1 MVVYPR
7 KSGRVWVEP
16 AAGRVL
22 AGRGGMGRPPRRFPR
37 ANGLFCTP
45 HSDHRATAKTM
56 DAMDEQPL
64 HLQRDMT
71 HDAFRRYLEARTELA
86 ELASVLIVAAWTATR
101 SSWPRGPRYGR
112 FEGRGGMASSLQR
125 SFFA

>member
-1 MVVYPR
+1 
-7 KSGRVWVEP
+7 
-16 AAGRVL
+16 
-22 AGRGGMGRPPRRFPR
+22 MGRACRGASAGGEGGYGSAASQVPARQRSFLYPAFRPQ
-37 ANGLFCTP
+37 
-45 HSDHRATAKTM
+45 SDGQDRKTM
-56 DAMDEQPL
+56 DAMDKQPL

>member
-1 MVVYPR
+1 
-7 KSGRVWVEP
+7 
-16 AAGRVL
+16 
-22 AGRGGMGRPPRRFPR
+22 MGRPPRRFPR

-71 HDAFRRYLEARTELA
+71 HDAFRRYLEARA
-86 ELASVLIVAAWTATR
+86 PSSRSSQACSSWASTATR

-112 FEGRGGMASSLQR
+112 FEGRGGMASSIQR